1 MTERRPLGRP
11 ETTRRLAHPLDIGQS
26 GAFAGKPNKRN
37 RLVRIFRIAIP
48 ASDIDR
54 SRLFYERVL
63 ALTADDTVP
72 SRLYFHCGDV
82 ILALIDW
89 CVEGQGPLR
98 PTPDDMYFATGELD
112 SVYERALAAG
122 AREVSSVEQR
132 PWGER
137 SFYCLDPDGNRLC
150 FVDDSTL
157 FLGRG
162 AAWT

>member
-1 MTERRPLGRP
+1 MSRQNG
-11 ETTRRLAHPLDIGQS
+11 HS
-26 GAFAGKPNKRN
+26 GALAGKPNERN

-54 SRLFYERVL
+54 SRLFYEQVL

-89 CVEGQGPLR
+89 RVEGQGPLR
-98 PTPDDMYFATGELD
+98 PTPDDMYLATGELD

-122 AREVSSVEQR
+122 AQEVSSVEQR

>member
-1 MTERRPLGRP
+1 
-11 ETTRRLAHPLDIGQS
+11 
-26 GAFAGKPNKRN
+26 
-37 RLVRIFRIAIP
+37 LVRIFRIAIP
-48 ASDIDR
+48 VSDIDR
-54 SRLFYERVL
+54 SRLFYEQVL
-63 ALTADDTVP
+63 AVTADDTVP
-72 SRLYFHCGDV
+72 SRLYFHCGEV

-89 CVEGQGPLR
+89 RVEGQGPLR
-98 PTPDDMYFATGELD
+98 PTPDDLYLATRELD

-122 AREVSSVEQR
+122 AREVSSVEHR